1 MLEILNKMAIIAIVK
16 LKAKEVYNCMESEK
30 STANKRRSMI
40 YDIVVIAISAALIT
54 VCSWISI
61 PLGPVPFTLQTLAIL
76 AVLLTLGGRRG
87 TIAIVVYLALGAIGV
102 PVFAG
107 FKGGPA
113 ALLGPTGGFLVGFI
127 AAALIF
133 WLLEKLVFARLMSTP
148 AKRLVFGL
156 INSLIFELVLYVVG
170 VIWFMTVYAAK
181 TGPIGLGAVLSMCV
195 IPFIIPD
202 IVKMIAAAVIGSR
215 AYRFVRK

>member
-1 MLEILNKMAIIAIVK
+1 
-16 LKAKEVYNCMESEK
+16 MESEK
-30 STANKRRSMI
+30 STAKKRRSMI

-61 PLGPVPFTLQTLAIL
+61 PLGPVPFTLQTMAIL
-76 AVLLTLGGRRG
+76 AVLLTIGGRRG
-87 TIAIVVYLALGAIGV
+87 TIAIVVYLALGAVGV

-127 AAALIF
+127 AAALVF
-133 WLLEKLVFARLMSTP
+133 WLLEKLIFARLMSTP
-148 AKRLVFGL
+148 AKRLIFGFV
-156 INSLIFELVLYVVG
+156 NSFVFELVLYTVG

-181 TGPIGLGAVLSMCV
+181 TGPIGFGAVMSMCV

-215 AYRFVRK
+215 AYRFVRQ

>member
-1 MLEILNKMAIIAIVK
+1 MLEILNKTAIIAIVK
-16 LKAKEVYNCMESEK
+16 LKTKEVYNCMESEK
-30 STANKRRSMI
+30 STAKKRRSMI

-76 AVLLTLGGRRG
+76 AVLLTIGGRRG

-133 WLLEKLVFARLMSTP
+133 WLLEKLVFARLMSTH

-156 INSLIFELVLYVVG
+156 VNSVIFELVLYVVG

-181 TGPIGLGAVLSMCV
+181 TGPIGLGAVMSMCV

-215 AYRFVRK
+215 AYRFVRQ